1 MLVFLLMSH
10 VGSKRM
16 DSQVSLREECWGTVN
31 VCRDGK
37 CGGVCRD
44 TWRNEDSKMICTD
57 LGCGDQISKQLQFKI
72 NKPPVTYH
80 SVYCS
85 EKVLNMKMCLF
96 IPNNDST
103 CNTPAQVICT
113 GNVNS
118 WFIQDQKMCYLL
130 LLVLVN
136 LGLVLLFAYLK
147 S

>member
-1 MLVFLLMSH
+1 
-10 VGSKRM
+10 M

-72 NKPPVTYH
+72 ISHRSHTIVCTAQKSAKYENVP
-80 SVYCS
+80 
-85 EKVLNMKMCLF
+85 F

-118 WFIQDQKMCYLL
+118 
-130 LLVLVN
+130 
-136 LGLVLLFAYLK
+136 
-147 S
+147 